1 VVGTD
6 SEEASNPGRRI
17 WIQGTEKERRRML
30 TGGRSSPARNVQE
43 AVDGEVSVVGDDGG
57 VVYGV
62 Q

>member
-1 VVGTD
+1 
-6 SEEASNPGRRI
+6 
-17 WIQGTEKERRRML
+17 ML

-57 VVYGV
+57 VAYGM